1 MAEADL
7 EAGLRSLRKSLR
19 QIKALLAW
27 EQLKQAEAR
36 PNQPPSFTLNEPVEE
51 DLKSEYSFFLFTSV
65 QIHNA
70 LSDIT
75 ANTSE
80 TNLRQIKHELAK
92 IERQFHSLGLQ
103 QRFYKVVNQN

>member
-7 EAGLRSLRKSLR
+7 DVGLKSLRKSLR

-36 PNQPPSFTLNEPVEE
+36 PNQPPSFTLNEPMEE

-65 QIHNA
+65 QIH
-70 LSDIT
+70 SDIT
-75 ANTSE
+75 ANTSIA
-80 TNLRQIKHELAK
+80 NLRQIKHELAK